1 MGKRIVTFVAQS
13 LLAACLAFLMLLLVS
28 YLGLPLVHEAGG
40 TMSVALGAVARSTQ
54 AAGQRQPPPQNVGQ
68 SEEAL
73 RSLDLTSELESA
85 KGRPLRMRRITV
97 QPGGALALHNHV
109 DRPAVTYM
117 LSGEMTYHQ
126 EGRPD
131 TVIRAGQGFAEGRAT
146 THWGENTGKVPAVW
160 IAVDIP
166 RP

>member
-1 MGKRIVTFVAQS
+1 MRRRI
-13 LLAACLAFLMLLLVS
+13 LRCLAESLVVAGLALAMLWLATLFGPGFV
-28 YLGLPLVHEAGG
+28 PNPAR
-40 TMSVALGAVARSTQ
+40 AVE
-54 AAGQRQPPPQNVGQ
+54 AAGQRQPPPENVGQ

-73 RSLDLTSELESA
+73 RSLDLTTELESG

-97 QPGGALALHNHV
+97 QPGGALALHNHI

-126 EGRPD
+126 QGRPD

-166 RP
+166 KP

>member
-1 MGKRIVTFVAQS
+1 MGRKILLFVAQS
-13 LLAACLAFLMLLLVS
+13 LLAAIIVFVTMMLAA
-28 YLGLPLVHEAGG
+28 YYDLPIVPDAGG
-40 TMSVALGAVARSTQ
+40 TI
-54 AAGQRQPPPQNVGQ
+54 AASAQRQPPKETVGQ

-73 RSLDLTSELESA
+73 RSLDLTGELESG

-117 LSGEMTYHQ
+117 LQGEMTYHQ
-126 EGRPD
+126 QGKPD
-131 TVIRAGQGFAEGRAT
+131 VVVRAGGGFAEGRAT

-166 RP
+166 KP

>member
-1 MGKRIVTFVAQS
+1 MVKNLALFVAKT
-13 LLAACLAFLMLLLVS
+13 LFAALIALAIAILAS
-28 YLGLPLVHEAGG
+28 YFELPFFREAGG
-40 TMSVALGAVARSTQ
+40 GMA
-54 AAGQRQPPPQNVGQ
+54 AAGQRKPPAATVGQ

-73 RSLDLTSELESA
+73 RSIDLTTELESG

-117 LSGEMTYHQ
+117 LQGEMTYHQ
-126 EGRPD
+126 EGRPSV
-131 TVIRAGQGFAEGRAT
+131 TVRPGEGFAEGRAT

-166 RP
+166 KP

>member
-1 MGKRIVTFVAQS
+1 MHRRIVSIVVESMLTAV
-13 LLAACLAFLMLLLVS
+13 LALAMLLLVS
-28 YLGLPLVHEAGG
+28 YLGLPLVSEAGG
-40 TMSVALGAVARSTQ
+40 SLS
-54 AAGQRQPPPQNVGQ
+54 AAQRKPPAQNVGQ

-73 RSLDLTSELESA
+73 RSVDLTNELESG
-85 KGRPLRMRRITV
+85 KGRPLRMRRITI

-109 DRPAVTYM
+109 DRPAVSYM

-131 TVIRAGQGFAEGRAT
+131 IVIRAGGGFAEGRAT
-146 THWGENTGKVPAVW
+146 THWAENTGKVPAVW

-166 RP
+166 KP

>member
-1 MGKRIVTFVAQS
+1 MTRTLLRFLAQS
-13 LLAACLAFLMLLLVS
+13 LVAAVIALLLLALAE
-28 YLGLPLVHEAGG
+28 YLNLPLVPEAGG
-40 TMSVALGAVARSTQ
+40 AVE
-54 AAGQRQPPPQNVGQ
+54 AAGQRQPPPQTIGQ
-68 SEEAL
+68 SEELL
-73 RSLDLTSELESA
+73 RSIDLTTELESG

-117 LSGEMTYHQ
+117 LQGEMTYHQ
-126 EGRPD
+126 QGKPD
-131 TVIRAGQGFAEGRAT
+131 EVVRSGGGFAEGRAT

-166 RP
+166 KP

>member
-1 MGKRIVTFVAQS
+1 MRRRISTLLTES
-13 LLAACLAFLMLLLVS
+13 LLAACLALLMLWLVS
-28 YLGLPLVHEAGG
+28 YLGLPMVPEVG
-40 TMSVALGAVARSTQ
+40 GAVA
-54 AAGQRQPPPQNVGQ
+54 AAGQRQPPSQNVGQ

-73 RSLDLTSELESA
+73 RALDLTTELESG
-85 KGRPLRMRRITV
+85 KGRALRMRRITV

-126 EGRPD
+126 QGRAD

-166 RP
+166 KP

>member
-1 MGKRIVTFVAQS
+1 VTRTLLRFLAQS
-13 LLAACLAFLMLLLVS
+13 LVAAVIALLL
-28 YLGLPLVHEAGG
+28 LALAEHLNLPLVREAGG
-40 TMSVALGAVARSTQ
+40 AIE
-54 AAGQRQPPPQNVGQ
+54 AAGQRQPPPQTIGQ
-68 SEEAL
+68 SEELL
-73 RSLDLTSELESA
+73 RSIDLTTELESG

-117 LSGEMTYHQ
+117 LQGEMTYHQ
-126 EGRPD
+126 QGKPD
-131 TVIRAGQGFAEGRAT
+131 VVVRSGSGFAEGRAT

-166 RP
+166 KP